1 MNWCLS
7 WWTPSGASEVLIA
20 IAFWTGLAATGFWA
34 WTRHRA
40 ARVSALTTATGGD
53 RQQAGTTEDEAPHP
67 GARSGSTR

>member
-7 WWTPSGASEVLIA
+7 WWTPSGAGEVLIA
-20 IAFWTGLAATGFWA
+20 IAFWAGLAATGFWA

-40 ARVSALTTATGGD
+40 ARISALTTASGD

>member
-20 IAFWTGLAATGFWA
+20 IAFWAGVAVTGVWA
-34 WTRHRA
+34 WTRYRA
-40 ARVSALTTATGGD
+40 ARVSALTAASGD
-53 RQQAGTTEDEAPHP
+53 RQQAGATEDEAPRA

>member
-20 IAFWTGLAATGFWA
+20 IAFWAGVAVTGVWALA
-34 WTRHRA
+34 RYRA
-40 ARVSALTTATGGD
+40 ARVSALTAARGD
-53 RQQAGTTEDEAPHP
+53 RQQAGTTEDEAPRA